1 MELYDATWEVLTA
14 LPTVQAWP
22 ELKELLQRIVRNKPP
37 HWWMAARAC
46 LATGGTLEQALPA
59 VVALGSLFL
68 NIVLIDDMLDD
79 DPKGHHNRLGAGTT
93 ANMASALQ
101 AIGFEAI
108 TRSSLSV
115 EKQLLVFN
123 HLNQMMLQ
131 TTLGQYWDT
140 QNPCDE
146 ESYWRVTRT
155 KSSPFF
161 STSFFVGA
169 LMSGSPE
176 PVAQKL
182 GEMGAL
188 YGEMIQVNDDLNDVL
203 EIPANADRLQ
213 GRYPLPILFATLVP
227 HPDQARF

>member
-14 LPTVQAWP
+14 LPTLQAWP

-79 DPKGHHNRLGAGTT
+79 DPKGHHNRLGGGTT

-108 TRSSLSV
+108 TR
-115 EKQLLVFN
+115 
-123 HLNQMMLQ
+123 
-131 TTLGQYWDT
+131 
-140 QNPCDE
+140 
-146 ESYWRVTRT
+146 
-155 KSSPFF
+155 
-161 STSFFVGA
+161 
-169 LMSGSPE
+169 
-176 PVAQKL
+176 KL
-182 GEMGAL
+182 TFDGEAT
-188 YGEMIQVNDDLNDVL
+188 
-203 EIPANADRLQ
+203 ARLQ
-213 GRYPLPILFATLVP
+213 SSQSDDATDHLGAASGHPKPL
-227 HPDQARF
+227 R